1 MVNKEISIIKPQ
13 TLINI
18 KLNRINRKIPAVTK
32 VEECTKEDTG
42 VGAAI
47 AAGSHAENGIW
58 ALLVIEPTITI
69 TENHRKSITLK

>member
-1 MVNKEISIIKPQ
+1 MATIFLKSNSQLANKPPKSIVNKEISIIKPQ

-47 AAGSHAENGIW
+47 AAGSHAENGI
-58 ALLVIEPTITI
+58 
-69 TENHRKSITLK
+69 